1 MRHAPEFRSGTPFRE
16 VLRRLWCRI
25 AVIGLWFALS
35 TPLMAQ
41 GDSTQPVWE
50 IDDTQPPSTDLAP
63 YLTTW
68 RDENGGSTVEE
79 VRQRLSLFQRV
90 RDKIPSYGFTDDP
103 IWGCLHIRSRATK
116 PMDLMARIERA
127 RLSHLSWYLLD
138 SQGQLLGEHHAG
150 TVDHN
155 RRRERFPS
163 LAWQLAPGEEVRI
176 LFRVRSNTAIWL
188 PLFGGGRH
196 EMQMRETRLVIID
209 SFVIVFCV
217 VMALFVLL
225 AGSPSR
231 SKVHFFL
238 SAVIFSYVCYFAIF
252 HGYLAVCWPT
262 APLWMERQFVGVI
275 ISFAV
280 SAFAFFNNNFLRYKP
295 MSRINQSIIRTAELL
310 PIIGIAAILVVHY
323 SLGIQLV
330 NFLCFASIALSI
342 LISLRQGIPRGE
354 RTWYVAAFALLGLMM
369 MLFGFQFGKVIP
381 IIVSF
386 RDLQLMVTP
395 CLIVGLIVA
404 LSTRQKKIAQ
414 LLQQRKAE
422 QHAHELIGS
431 IAAGTYEVS
440 LHVEPDGSIRPRFH
454 FVSQQYLHMFHITR
468 EELENHPQAIYDRF
482 HPDDRESLHKANMD
496 AITHKKSFQWE
507 GRLFWDGQTRW
518 IQASSRP
525 RTNSDGMTV
534 WAGVITDITSQKQA
548 QEALQRTLE
557 NLPVPI
563 SCDDM
568 SDPPRITMINEQFV
582 KTFGYLHEEIPTVTE
597 WAHRA
602 YPDPAYRE
610 EIMGWWF
617 RAVEQA
623 RNQKGKIESR
633 EIIVRCKD
641 GTDKEII
648 ISTTML
654 ETRMILAFLD
664 ITERNR
670 TTRELEALRTSREKS
685 AFELTE
691 NMPAGTYALVLRSN
705 ENDEIVMDFR
715 FISRKFLDFFG
726 LTREQLDQD
735 PNIVIGAF
743 HPDDRDSIIAA
754 NRNAYLTSLP
764 FYWEGRTLMD
774 GTTRWV
780 NIQSNPRVDQSGV
793 LVWEGVVTDIT
804 AYIDTKR
811 RLEDSLENEK
821 QLRKE
826 AEDLRQDAERAHE
839 AKSLFLAKMSHEIRT
854 PLSALV
860 SLSQAMWRR
869 GEQHAVD
876 PDFTGFLNR
885 VRSGGQ
891 YLNLIL
897 RNVLNIS
904 AAESGRVPVKA
915 EEFYIADWVS
925 DLRNI
930 LEPIAEYYRG
940 RITWTVPADDEA
952 RWSTDQM
959 RLTQIAL
966 NVCENA
972 LKYSLGT
979 TEPVEFSIQA
989 EEKFLEMI
997 VRDFGPGIP
1006 QEKQQMI
1013 FASFSQLDHKISPL
1027 DEGVG
1032 LGLSVVKINTQLLQ
1046 GEVHIE
1052 NPSPCGLKLIVK
1064 IPRIAH

>member
-1 MRHAPEFRSGTPFRE
+1 M
-16 VLRRLWCRI
+16 
-25 AVIGLWFALS
+25 
-35 TPLMAQ
+35 
-41 GDSTQPVWE
+41 
-50 IDDTQPPSTDLAP
+50 QPPSTDLVP

-79 VRQRLSLFQRV
+79 VRQHLSLFQGV
-90 RDKIPSYGFTDDP
+90 RDKIPSYGFTDDT
-103 IWGCLHIRSRATK
+103 IWGCLHIRSRAKK
-116 PMDLMARIERA
+116 PMDLITRIERA

-188 PLFGGGRH
+188 PLYGGGRH

-217 VMALFVLL
+217 VMALLVLL
-225 AGSPSR
+225 AGSTSR
-231 SKVHFFL
+231 SKVHFLL

-252 HGYLAVCWPT
+252 HGYLAACWPT
-262 APLWMERQFVGVI
+262 APLWMERQFVGAI

-295 MSRINQSIIRTAELL
+295 MSRINQWIIRTAELL
-310 PIIGIAAILVVHY
+310 PIIGIAAILIVHY

-354 RTWYVAAFALLGLMM
+354 RAWYVAAFALLGLMM
-369 MLFGFQFGKVIP
+369 MLFGFQFGKIMP

-404 LSTRQKKIAQ
+404 LSARQKKIAQ
-414 LLQQRKAE
+414 LLEQRKAE
-422 QHAHELIGS
+422 QHAHELIS
-431 IAAGTYEVS
+431 TIAAGTYEVS
-440 LHVEPDGSIRPRFH
+440 LHMEPDGSIRPRFP
-454 FVSQQYLHMFHITR
+454 FASQQYLRMFHITR
-468 EELENHPQAIYDRF
+468 EELQNNPQAIYDRF
-482 HPDDRESLHKANMD
+482 HPDDRQSLHQANAD
-496 AITHKKSFQWE
+496 ALTHLKSLHWE
-507 GRLFWDGQTRW
+507 GRLLWNGETRW

-525 RTNSDGMTV
+525 RTNSDGITV
-534 WAGVITDITSQKQA
+534 WSGVITDITAQKQA
-548 QEALQRTLE
+548 EQVLRRILE
-557 NLPVPI
+557 NLPVAI
-563 SCDDM
+563 ACDDM
-568 SDPPRITMINEQFV
+568 GDPPNIIMINEQFV
-582 KTFGYLHEEIPTVTE
+582 KTFGYRHEDIPHVTQWSE
-597 WAHRA
+597 QA
-602 YPDPAYRE
+602 YPDPHYRNQV
-610 EIMGWWF
+610 MNWWF
-617 RAVEQA
+617 DAVDKAKQGL
-623 RNQKGKIESR
+623 GKIETR
-633 EIIVRCKD
+633 ELIVRCKD
-641 GTDKEII
+641 GADKEVI
-648 ISTTML
+648 ISTTIL
-654 ETRMILAFLD
+654 ENTMVVAFLD
-664 ITERNR
+664 LTERNR
-670 TTRELEALRTSREKS
+670 TIRELEALRTSREKS

-691 NMPAGTYALVLRSN
+691 NMPAGTYALVLRNN
-705 ENDEIVMDFR
+705 ENDEIAMDFR

-726 LTREQLDQD
+726 LTREQFDQD
-735 PNIVIGAF
+735 PNIVIDAF

-764 FYWEGRTLMD
+764 FYWEGRILMD
-774 GTTRWV
+774 STTRWV
-780 NIQSNPRVDQSGV
+780 NIQSNPRVDQSGT

-804 AYIDTKR
+804 AYIDTKK
-811 RLEDSLENEK
+811 RLEDSLRNEQ

-826 AEDLRQDAERAHE
+826 AEDLRRDAERAHE

-925 DLRNI
+925 DLQNI

-972 LKYSLGT
+972 LKYSLGAA
-979 TEPVEFSIQA
+979 EPVEFKIQA
-989 EEKFLEMI
+989 DEKFLKMI
-997 VRDFGPGIP
+997 IRDFGPGIP
-1006 QEKQQMI
+1006 PEKQQMI
-1013 FASFSQLDHKISPL
+1013 FASFSQLNHKVSPL

-1032 LGLSVVKINTQLLQ
+1032 LGLSVVKINTKLLQ
-1046 GEVHIE
+1046 GEVHME
-1052 NPSPCGLKLIVK
+1052 NPSPHGLKFIVK
-1064 IPRIAH
+1064 IPRMFQLTHLQH